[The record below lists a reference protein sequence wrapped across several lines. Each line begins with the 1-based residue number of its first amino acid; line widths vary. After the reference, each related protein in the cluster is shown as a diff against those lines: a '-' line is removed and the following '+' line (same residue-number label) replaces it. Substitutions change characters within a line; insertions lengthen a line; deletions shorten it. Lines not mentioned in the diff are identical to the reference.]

1 MSRITTSVKHTTRA
15 HIFDKAQTY
24 MQESA
29 VTNYVSVKPDL
40 RLPKKI
46 QGSTTYGDGSYE
58 LELEALWN
66 EDARAYE
73 IETLKVI
80 RGTTP
85 DGQRAAPVDGAVLR
99 GVRVAQAFEYLMH
112 NTKEILLED
121 GTTYELPYAFELS
134 WEGDRHE
141 LVITPTVSVP
151 IQKAEA
157 DRMRLLHAAR
167 IHAIATAY
175 GVRAL
180 RLVMEV
186 LGLQQRAASRLIEK
200 AREQGLLDEKAPG
213 DE

>member
-1 MSRITTSVKHTTRA
+1 M
-15 HIFDKAQTY
+15 
-24 MQESA
+24 
-29 VTNYVSVKPDL
+29 TNYVSVKPDL
-40 RLPKKI
+40 RLPKNISGNAK
-46 QGSTTYGDGSYE
+46 YGDESYE
-58 LELEALWN
+58 LEVEALWD
-66 EDARAYE
+66 ERGRKYE

-80 RGTTP
+80 RGTKR
-85 DGQRAAPVDGAVLR
+85 DGERAAPIDGAVLR
-99 GVRVAQAFEYLMH
+99 AVRVAQAFEFLMH
-112 NTKEILLED
+112 DTKEILLED
-121 GTTYELPYAFELS
+121 GTPYKFPYQFELS
-134 WEGDRHE
+134 WDGDTAE
-141 LVITPTVSVP
+141 LVITPTLTVP

-157 DRMRLLHAAR
+157 DRIRMLEAAR